1 MKGLDF
7 MKLRAVVASPY
18 FGMQE
23 NYHVAI
29 MDNEGAVSIQEVEII
44 EDEFN
49 EGLTLSP
56 FTPTVK
62 LIDVYGAENMET
74 IGQTLSRE
82 VQNELFL
89 VGLKNPQKGRAP
101 TIWLKHYKNGIFT
114 LNEDRSDDS
123 QSDKWSYHA
132 LCYIAWRNSKSN
144 LDSRYVEKS
153 DSACNQ

>member
-18 FGMQE
+18 FGMLE

-29 MDNEGAVSIQEVEII
+29 MDNEGQVSIQEVEII

-56 FTPTVK
+56 FTPTIK

-82 VQNELFL
+82 VQNELYL

-114 LNEDRSDDS
+114 LNDDRSDDS
-123 QSDKWSYHA
+123 RSD
-132 LCYIAWRNSKSN
+132 
-144 LDSRYVEKS
+144 
-153 DSACNQ
+153 Q